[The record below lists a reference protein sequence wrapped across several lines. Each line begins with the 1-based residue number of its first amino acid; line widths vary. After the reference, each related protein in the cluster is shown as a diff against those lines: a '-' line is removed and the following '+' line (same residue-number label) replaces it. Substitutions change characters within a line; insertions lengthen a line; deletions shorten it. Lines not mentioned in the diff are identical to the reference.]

1 MYTGIYKAALKCDRR
16 YSCYIYIY
24 EELETMRIVSHDHIA
39 QLPETIEGP
48 LAVGF
53 IILYC

>member
-1 MYTGIYKAALKCDRR
+1 MTEDTVAIYI
-16 YSCYIYIY
+16 YIYIY